1 EYIDGTLLCKP
12 ETELVTA
19 QLDGIE
25 LFHKQNSATERNHKP
40 NHHQRNHQFDVFR
53 PVGFGIFFIFERHT
67 NVLRRPFLSLYW
79 SVVNQTE
86 GRGVLDVGRWQ
97 FDQAGKAEA
106 KQRDWQ
112 RLKPPGGQLQQGAR
126 RLTDN
131 ARTHPA
137 ESGNGDGRC
146 RLRPAAPP
154 RESW

>member
-1 EYIDGTLLCKP
+1 MVCNVMAAPSLLFHAVFAVEVAHLLCIDKDQHHEYIDGTLLCKP

-25 LFHKQNSATERNHKP
+25 LFHKQNPATERNHKP

-67 NVLRRPFLSLYW
+67 NVLRSPLLSLYW

-97 FDQAGKAEA
+97 SEQAGKAEA

-112 RLKPPGGQLQQGAR
+112 RLKPPKGSFSRGG
-126 RLTDN
+126 
-131 ARTHPA
+131 
-137 ESGNGDGRC
+137 
-146 RLRPAAPP
+146 
-154 RESW
+154 